1 MKVNGFY
8 ISEWD
13 DGIEIV
19 SEAVINLDTKE
30 VIIGEH
36 LYDYDFDQMDL
47 EVFDRQYVT
56 IDGIE
61 YDCCHKS
68 ASSENDYWYRQK
80 GD

>member
-47 EVFDRQYVT
+47 EVFDR
-56 IDGIE
+56 
-61 YDCCHKS
+61 
-68 ASSENDYWYRQK
+68 
-80 GD
+80 